1 MRDISKAAE
10 LVRLY
15 VKREMADISNDD
27 EIGPAPGIYLAVL
40 QAASDEETAHLGV
53 ALLCRNQSLSD
64 PPYKFRGAEYD
75 PRLQALADALGW
87 AP

>member
-1 MRDISKAAE
+1 MRDISKAAK
-10 LVRLY
+10 LVRKY
-15 VKREMADISNDD
+15 VKEVVL
-27 EIGPAPGIYLAVL
+27 EIGEEDDRNLPPIYRAVMLAES
-40 QAASDEETAHLGV
+40 ADEAAHLGE

-75 PRLQALADALGW
+75 SRLQALADALGW

>member
-1 MRDISKAAE
+1 MRDISKAAK
-10 LVRLY
+10 LVRKY
-15 VKREMADISNDD
+15 VKEVVA
-27 EIGPAPGIYLAVL
+27 EIGEENDRNSPPIYRAVMLAESAEE
-40 QAASDEETAHLGV
+40 AANLGE